1 MSTDSNFD
9 GQPQKEPSMIIAVN
23 NSNRDIHSQLVRQMF
38 ELRAEVFHGRLGW
51 DVQVE
56 QGLEIDVF
64 DREADPLYLMAVDD
78 YGNLKG
84 SLRLLP
90 TTGPNMLRDV
100 FSELLPPGERVE
112 SPLIWESTRF
122 CVTKS
127 AGAEI
132 TSRRLNRTTGELLA
146 GIVEI
151 GQQAGLISV
160 VSVYDALMKRILTS
174 AGCPA
179 EVVGTPTKIGKVT
192 TYAGLFAIDDE
203 MLARIRDASGLVGPV
218 LVESVTINRLAA

>member
-1 MSTDSNFD
+1 
-9 GQPQKEPSMIIAVN
+9 MIITVN
-23 NSNRDIHSQLVRQMF
+23 NANRQQHADLVDQMF
-38 ELRAEVFHGRLGW
+38 RLRAEVFHERLGW
-51 DVQVE
+51 DVEVTDGQEV
-56 QGLEIDVF
+56 DVF
-64 DREADPLYLMAVDD
+64 DRDADPLYLMAIDD
-78 YGNLKG
+78 NGRLKG

-100 FSELLPPGERVE
+100 FSELLPPGETIT

-122 CVTKS
+122 CVTKA

-146 GIVEI
+146 GIVEV
-151 GQQAGLISV
+151 GQQAGLVSV
-160 VSVYDALMKRILTS
+160 VSVYDALMKRILTT

-179 EVVGTPTKIGKVT
+179 DIVGTPKKIGKVT

-203 MLARIRDASGLVGPV
+203 MLGRIRDASGITGPV
-218 LVESVTINRLAA
+218 LMTSQGKAPMAA

>member
-1 MSTDSNFD
+1 
-9 GQPQKEPSMIIAVN
+9 MIIAIN
-23 NSNRDIHSQLVRQMF
+23 GSEIGAHPRLADAMF
-38 ELRAEVFHGRLGW
+38 RLRAEVFSERLGW
-51 DVQVE
+51 DVRVAD
-56 QGLEIDVF
+56 GKEIDDF
-64 DREADPLYLMAVDD
+64 DRQANPLYLLSVDD
-78 YGNLKG
+78 HGRLKG

-100 FSELLPPGERVE
+100 FHELLPEGERIE

-122 CVTKS
+122 CVTKA

-132 TSRRLNRTTGELLA
+132 TTRRLNRTTGELLA

-151 GQQAGLISV
+151 GQMAGLLSV
-160 VSVYDALMKRILTS
+160 VSVYDAIMKRVLAT

-179 EVVGTPTKIGKVT
+179 DIVGVPKRIGKAM

-203 MLARIRDASGLVGPV
+203 MLGRIREASGIEGSV
-218 LVESVTINRLAA
+218 LSRPEAERALAA